1 MTRYSHGISTET
13 VSGEF
18 NEEEVRKSIEEER
31 GQQRKKESDRDKVSE
46 DLYYTWIAP

>member
-18 NEEEVRKSIEEER
+18 DGEKVRKRVEEER
-31 GQQRKKESDRDKVSE
+31 GKQRKKESDRDKVSE
-46 DLYYTWIAP
+46 DLYYTWIV